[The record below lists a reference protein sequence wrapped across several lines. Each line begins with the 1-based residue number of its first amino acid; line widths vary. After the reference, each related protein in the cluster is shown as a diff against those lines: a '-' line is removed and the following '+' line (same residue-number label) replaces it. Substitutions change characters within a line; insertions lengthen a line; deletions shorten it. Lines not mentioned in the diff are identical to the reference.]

1 MNTLIKEIFE
11 EMKELKEVEVIA
23 IGGSRAKG
31 NFDERSDYD
40 IYVYYNKPIDVEVRK
55 KILNN
60 YVKYMEYSN
69 KFWEEE
75 DDGVLND
82 GVEIEFIYRHV
93 KFLEEIHENIYV
105 KNNTSFGYSTCHIDN
120 IVTCNVVFDRN
131 NIMEKYKKIYEKYP
145 EELRENIIFKNM
157 ELLHD
162 KMPSLSFQVIKALKR
177 KDIIGINN
185 RLSEYFAMYFDVIFA
200 LNYKYNT
207 GEKRLLDDL
216 KKCEIK
222 PNNAVENIE
231 NLFKFAMSDSE
242 KAIELITKM
251 SEDLNELVKRN
262 VEFLSYLGMIK

>member
-40 IYVYYNKPIDVEVRK
+40 IYVYYNKPIDVNVRK
-55 KILNN
+55 KILNK
-60 YVKYMEYSN
+60 YVKYMEYGN

-82 GVEIEFIYRHV
+82 GIEIEFIYRDI

-120 IVTCNVVFDRN
+120 ILYCDVVFDKN
-131 NIMEKYKKIYEKYP
+131 NIMEKYKKIYETYP
-145 EELRENIIFKNM
+145 DALRENIILKNM
-157 ELLHD
+157 ELLHN

-185 RLSEYFAMYFDVIFA
+185 RLSEYFAMYFDVVFA

-207 GEKRLLDDL
+207 GEKRLLEDL
-216 KKCEIK
+216 EKCEIK
-222 PNNAVENIE
+222 PENAVENIE
-231 NLFKFAMSDSE
+231 NLFSVAMCDSE
-242 KAIELITKM
+242 KAIKLITKM
-251 SEDLNELVKRN
+251 SENLNELAKEHLEAV
-262 VEFLSYLGMIK
+262 SYLSMIN